1 MDGPEVI
8 AILNTSP
15 DTVEMLQ
22 VVFEHAGFR
31 VVSGYIRDLQQGRLD
46 LEAFMREHNPAVIVW
61 DIALP
66 YDRQWQFFQQT
77 KQSGVCGRCRFVLT
91 TTNAAEVAKIAG
103 SDQLLH
109 EIVGKPYD
117 LGELVRAVKEA
128 VRERPTI

>member
-1 MDGPEVI
+1 VI

-15 DTVEMLQ
+15 DTVEMLEEVLTQ
-22 VVFEHAGFR
+22 AGFR
-31 VVSGYIRDLQQGRLD
+31 VVSGFIHDIRQGWLD
-46 LEAFMREHNPAVIVW
+46 LGVFMRQHDPAVIVW

-77 KQSGVCGRCRFVLT
+77 KQSGVCGRSRFVLT

-103 SDQLLH
+103 RDQFLH

-117 LGELVRAVKEA
+117 LGELVRAVNEA

>member
-1 MDGPEVI
+1 MV

-15 DTVEMLQ
+15 DTVEMLEE
-22 VVFEHAGFR
+22 VLTRAGFQ
-31 VVSGYIRDLQQGRLD
+31 VVSGFIHDVRQGRLD
-46 LEAFMREHNPAVIVW
+46 LAAFMRQHQPGVVVW

-66 YDRQWQFFQQT
+66 YDRQWQFFQEV
-77 KQSGVCGRCRFVLT
+77 KQSGVCGECRFVLT

-103 SDQLLH
+103 RDQFLH

-128 VRERPTI
+128 MRERPTT